1 MSDNTEMIQLS
12 NKNSSE
18 VYELKENEITKIN
31 NWLAG
36 IIYFEKYDRLIDH
49 RYWKKK
55 HFILTESH
63 FMLVSR
69 HNFKRKRKYKLS
81 NLRISGI
88 SGDGHNV
95 FFYIFKKTS
104 KKSLI
109 KLTTPNVQGLL
120 ELHRELLLGI
130 KYT

>member
-31 NWLAG
+31 TWLAG

-63 FMLVSR
+63 FILVSR

-81 NLRISGI
+81 NLGISGI
-88 SGDGHNV
+88 SGDGKNV
-95 FFYIFKKTS
+95 FFYIYKNKT

-120 ELHRELLLGI
+120 QLHRELLLNI
-130 KYT
+130 SYI

>member
-31 NWLAG
+31 NWLVG
-36 IIYFEKYDRLIDH
+36 IIYFEKYYRIIDH

-55 HFILTESH
+55 YFILTEGY
-63 FMLVSR
+63 FTLISR
-69 HNFKRKRKYKLS
+69 HNYKRQRKYNLL

-88 SGDGHNV
+88 SGDGSKV

-109 KLTTPNVQGLL
+109 KLTTTNIPGLL
-120 ELHRELLLGI
+120 DLHRELLLGI
-130 KYT
+130 KYA